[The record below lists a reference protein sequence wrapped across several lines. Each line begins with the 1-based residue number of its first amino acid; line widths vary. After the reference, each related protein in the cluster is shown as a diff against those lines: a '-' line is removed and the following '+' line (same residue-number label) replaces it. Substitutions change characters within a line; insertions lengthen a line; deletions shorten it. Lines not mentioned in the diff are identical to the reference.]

1 MDDGAEGVDV
11 AFGRVTRQ
19 FGRLPKGRPGRVV
32 GGEIERRVAKVCED
46 DVRVDEVGVGAE
58 EDVGGFDVPVADAFA
73 FTSGVE
79 AAVEEVEGREELL
92 EDVPDEGFGQE
103 GAVSFVLVDELVQV
117 ASRTVFEVVASPF
130 ESVRFEGVEVDDVVV
145 PVREDVLEHGGLDG
159 FGVG

>member
-1 MDDGAEGVDV
+1 M
-11 AFGRVTRQ
+11 
-19 FGRLPKGRPGRVV
+19 
-32 GGEIERRVAKVCED
+32 
-46 DVRVDEVGVGAE
+46 GAE

-92 EDVPDEGFGQE
+92 EDVPDERFGQE
-103 GAVSFVLVDELVQV
+103 GAVSFVLVDELVEV
-117 ASRTVFEVVASPF
+117 ASGAVFEVVADAF
-130 ESVRFEGVEVDDVVV
+130 LLVRFEGVEVDDVVV